1 MPKRETIAN
10 YISIFESVVKNKY
23 MFVEKYFGVGGRI
36 FRFMGEK
43 TITIS
48 YPIRLNLDLRKPKH
62 KIINLRVNG
71 DADRQYELMF
81 KRNDRDHKNGR

>member
-1 MPKRETIAN
+1 ML
-10 YISIFESVVKNKY
+10 
-23 MFVEKYFGVGGRI
+23 VEKYFGVGGRI

-62 KIINLRVNG
+62 KIINLRVTNVSING
-71 DADRQYELMF
+71 DTDRQYELMF
-81 KRNDRDHKNGR
+81 KRNDRDNKNGR

>member
-1 MPKRETIAN
+1 
-10 YISIFESVVKNKY
+10 

-81 KRNDRDHKNGR
+81 KRNDRDHENGR